1 MRGFFIIRPVYRKQG
16 YAILLK
22 SRFIRDYKG
31 ESIMSDTGKIMGF
44 IPKDEYVKY
53 TYYLLLVSSIGA
65 AVLTFLG
72 LINIHI
78 PLFHIFGLA
87 GLAGLIL
94 ALIGF
99 FIFKEEF
106 SALDQSHLGYLC
118 VLMAVFFLS
127 GLILGQAFALVTYLM
142 LLVSL
147 LVSVAQLIMVWTGYN
162 SWSHGRSITKN
173 NVKSEVQQAL
183 KRG

>member
-1 MRGFFIIRPVYRKQG
+1 
-16 YAILLK
+16 
-22 SRFIRDYKG
+22 
-31 ESIMSDTGKIMGF
+31 MSDADKIMGF
-44 IPKDEYVKY
+44 IPKDQYVKY
-53 TYYLLLVSSIGA
+53 TYYLLLASSIGA
-65 AVLTFLG
+65 AVLTLLG
-72 LINIHI
+72 LIGIHI
-78 PLFHIFGLA
+78 PLMQLFGLA
-87 GLAGLIL
+87 GIAGLIL

-106 SALDQSHLGYLC
+106 SALDQSHLLYIC
-118 VLMAVFFLS
+118 IIIAVFFLA

-147 LVSVAQLIMVWTGYN
+147 LVFVAQLIMVWTGYN
-162 SWSHGRSITKN
+162 SWSHGRSITKS